1 MCIQVL
7 PLLTLRQYFCSTV
20 CRDVEQTVSS
30 RILRVRVLADLG
42 LYSEAFTVI
51 HQLLNGEYLIQ
62 PGDSSFG
69 SKEGGR
75 SLVYNSSKSPTD
87 IQNQKVHI
95 LKHISVNFNKYCIF
109 KFYLLQYQFCRL
121 CFYKLGNQIKCI
133 EVMSP

>member
-87 IQNQKVHI
+87 TQNQKVHI
-95 LKHISVNFNKYCIF
+95 LKSIS
-109 KFYLLQYQFCRL
+109 
-121 CFYKLGNQIKCI
+121 
-133 EVMSP
+133 